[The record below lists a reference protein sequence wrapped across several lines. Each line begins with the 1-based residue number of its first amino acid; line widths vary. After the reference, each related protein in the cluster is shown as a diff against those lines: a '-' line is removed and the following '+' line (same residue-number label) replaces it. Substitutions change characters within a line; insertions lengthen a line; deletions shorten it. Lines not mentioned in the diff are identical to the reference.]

1 MKKLSVMA
9 TCLML
14 GMGLVLVGSLT
25 ADAATVLKYG
35 CVQNI
40 DHPYNLGAKK
50 LAEVVS
56 EKTGGEVT
64 VEIYPDSRLGS
75 NSAMI
80 DQVNAGMLAMGQFPP
95 GTLGTYDK
103 RISILSLYYL
113 FNNFDEMK
121 AALSSAPMKKLAD
134 QYLEKT
140 GIRVLGYFG
149 GMERNIITRKTAVKT
164 IDDMKGLKMRA
175 WSWKPAVEWWKM
187 MGAIPAVMSFK
198 EVYTGLQTGVV
209 DGAENELGTF
219 DKSKWAE
226 ICKYISLTQHI
237 YTIRPVVIN
246 EGKFKQ
252 LSSDQQA
259 ALTEAMAQ
267 AQEYQ
272 LDMAKHLNVELKDKI
287 EKKYEITFTEPE
299 KGPFIKVSRELAL
312 DYAKEVGAEEIIKQ
326 LMK

>member
-1 MKKLSVMA
+1 MRKFSVVIS
-9 TCLML
+9 C
-14 GMGLVLVGSLT
+14 LVLGLSFVMVSPFP
-25 ADAATVLKYG
+25 ADAAMKLRYG

-40 DHPYNLGAKK
+40 DHPYNLGAQK

-56 EKTGGEVT
+56 EKTGGEVKI
-64 VEIYPDSRLGS
+64 EIYPDSRLGS
-75 NSAMI
+75 NSSMI

-95 GTLGTYDK
+95 GTLGTYDQ

-113 FNNFDEMK
+113 FQDFDEMRS
-121 AALSSAPMKKLAD
+121 ALSSAPMKKLAE

-149 GMERNIITRKTAVKT
+149 GMERNIITRKKAIKT

-175 WSWKPAVEWWKM
+175 WPWKPAVEWWKM
-187 MGAIPAVMSFK
+187 LGGIPAVMSFK

-209 DGAENELGTF
+209 DGAENEMGTF

-226 ICKYISLTQHI
+226 ICDYISLTQHI

-246 EGKFKQ
+246 EAKFKQ
-252 LSSDQQA
+252 LSGEQQS
-259 ALTEAMAQ
+259 ALLEGMAQ

-272 LDMAKHLNVELKDKI
+272 MDLAKKLNVELKDKI
-287 EKKYEITFTEPE
+287 QKKYKITFTEPE
-299 KGPFIKVSRELAL
+299 KGPFIKVSRDLAL
-312 DYAKEVGAEEIIKQ
+312 EYAKEVGAEEIIKQ

>member
-1 MKKLSVMA
+1 MKRLSVVA
-9 TCLML
+9 TCLIL
-14 GMGLVLVGSLT
+14 GLAFTIATSLPT
-25 ADAATVLKYG
+25 DAATLLRYG

-50 LAEVVS
+50 LAKIVA
-56 EKTGGEVT
+56 EKTGGKVKI
-64 VEIYPDSRLGS
+64 EIYPDSRLGS

-80 DQVNAGMLAMGQFPP
+80 DQVKAGMLAMGQFPP
-95 GTLGTYDK
+95 GTLGSYDK

-113 FNNFDEMK
+113 FKNFDEMK
-121 AALSSAPMKKLAD
+121 AALSSAPMKELAD
-134 QYLEKT
+134 KYLEKT

-149 GMERNIITRKTAVKT
+149 GMERNIITRKTPVRT

-175 WSWKPAVEWWKM
+175 WAWKPAVEWWKR

-226 ICKYISLTQHI
+226 ICKYVSLTQHI

-246 EGKFKQ
+246 EAKFEQ
-252 LSSDQQA
+252 LSSDQRT
-259 ALTEAMAQ
+259 ALIDAMAQ
-267 AQEYQ
+267 AQEYE
-272 LDMAKHLNVELKDKI
+272 LDMAKKLNVELRNKLK
-287 EKKYEITFTEPE
+287 KKYKITFTRPV
-299 KGPFIKVSRELAL
+299 KGPFIKVSRKL
-312 DYAKEVGAEEIIKQ
+312 DLEYAQEVGAGKIIRQ